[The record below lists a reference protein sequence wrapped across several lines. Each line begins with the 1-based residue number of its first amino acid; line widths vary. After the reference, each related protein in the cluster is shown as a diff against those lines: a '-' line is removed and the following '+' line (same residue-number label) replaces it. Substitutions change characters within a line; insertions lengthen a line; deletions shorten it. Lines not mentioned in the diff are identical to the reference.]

1 MNDEMPGPSDAQL
14 RDLWDAEVMD
24 TPVDRSACPSPEAI
38 LEAVADPGADDDD
51 RLQVL
56 LHVARC
62 APCREDAHLAQA
74 MLASAAP
81 EGSLERS
88 PGLEVEGS
96 EAEPPPFG
104 RSARRG
110 SASGGPRFRAWATAA
125 SVILVAG
132 GTGALWWALG
142 EDGSA
147 VRGGEG
153 RLEAPQVT
161 CPAPGEVEIHWVGA
175 PETSG
180 AGVVDYRVE
189 VFGEDGTVLGE
200 AITAAAEARV
210 SLPAGATWSVDAE
223 APLVRV
229 EARFADGRVTSS
241 PSSRLPEP
249 CRPPR

>member
-1 MNDEMPGPSDAQL
+1 MNDEMPGLSDAQL
-14 RDLWDAEVMD
+14 RDLWDAEVVD

-38 LEAVADPGADDDD
+38 LEAVADPVPDDDD

-74 MLASAAP
+74 MLASSAP
-81 EGSLERS
+81 EGS
-88 PGLEVEGS
+88 PGLAAEGS
-96 EAEPPPFG
+96 DAETPPSD

-110 SASGGPRFRAWATAA
+110 SAPGGPRFRAWATAA

-132 GTGALWWALG
+132 GAGALWWALG

-147 VRGGEG
+147 VRGGEE

-161 CPAPGEVEIHWVGA
+161 CPAPGEVEIRWGGV

-189 VFGEDGTVLGE
+189 VFAEDGTVLGE
-200 AITAAAEARV
+200 AITAGAEARV
-210 SLPAGATWSVDAE
+210 SLPAAATWAVSAE

>member
-1 MNDEMPGPSDAQL
+1 MNDEMPGLGDAEL
-14 RDLWDAEVMD
+14 RDLWEAEVVT
-24 TPVDRSACPSPEAI
+24 TPADRSGCPSPEAL
-38 LEAVADPGADDDD
+38 LEVVADPGPDDDD

-62 APCREDAHLAQA
+62 APCREDASLARA

-81 EGSLERS
+81 EGS
-88 PGLEVEGS
+88 PGLEVEGP
-96 EAEPPPFG
+96 EAGPPPSG

-110 SASGGPRFRAWATAA
+110 SAPWAPRFRAWATAA

-132 GTGALWWALG
+132 GAGALWWALG

-153 RLEAPQVT
+153 RLEAPRVT
-161 CPAPGEVEIHWVGA
+161 CPAPGEVEIRWGGV
-175 PETSG
+175 PETSD

-189 VFGEDGTVLGE
+189 IFAEDGTVLGE
-200 AITAAAEARV
+200 VITAAAGARV
-210 SLPAGATWSVDAE
+210 SLPAAATWGVDAE

-241 PSSRLPEP
+241 PSSRLPGT
-249 CRPPR
+249 CRPPA